1 MATVAT
7 TSIQA
12 PSGFTYN
19 GKHTSTMKLIYVPGP
34 EDRGDFYSDY
44 KVISQER
51 SWYPGGEYFH
61 SRVGSREFTLSCFY
75 DMITRAEREAILR
88 WFDRRTSGNLV
99 FDERPYVSYFVRP
112 TKVSKF
118 KDYKETMDGYYSGTF
133 TVTLTAFDPYG
144 TLEATNLAGVP
155 DWADAIKAETYMPYR
170 RSDATDTYTTSSI
183 AFWIYNP
190 GTEVSDT
197 KVRIRCN
204 TGSQPLTIT
213 NVTTGQKF
221 TLKAGL
227 TMESGEYY
235 SAYSETGRLIHEKP
249 DGGEQLDF
257 SFHDD
262 GFLKLAPMM
271 PIAEGIDVSIS
282 GTTLTTS
289 TAGFEFNE
297 SFVNTT
303 IPYYPDDP
311 ATQSTKWPRVTR
323 FVSATELE
331 IDWPEHAST
340 TTTLSNVAFIPLNSF
355 TITKAED
362 ATIGYIRITEIPKM
376 R

>member
-1 MATVAT
+1 MATA
-7 TSIQA
+7 SIQA

-44 KVISQER
+44 KVISRER

-99 FDERPYVSYFVRP
+99 FDDRPYVSYFVRP
-112 TKVSKF
+112 TKASKF
-118 KDYKETMDGYYSGTF
+118 KDYKETIDGYYSGTF

-144 TLEATNLAGVP
+144 TLTVTTLGTATGSAYKDFIL
-155 DWADAIKAETYMPYR
+155 AETYAPYR
-170 RSDATDTYTTSSI
+170 SDDVNSTYSSI
-183 AFWIYNP
+183 ASNLSVFNP

-197 KVRIRCN
+197 VLQIRCN

-213 NVTTGQKF
+213 NLTTGQKF

-227 TMESGEYY
+227 TMASGEYY
-235 SAYSETGRLIHEKP
+235 YAYSETGRVIHHTTD
-249 DGGEQLDF
+249 DGDVLDF

-262 GFLKLAPMM
+262 GFLKLAPIS
-271 PIAEGIDVSIS
+271 PIAEGVTVNID
-282 GTTLTTS
+282 GARLTASDIT
-289 TAGFEFNE
+289 FNE
-297 SFVNTT
+297 SFVNTV
-303 IPYYPDDP
+303 IPYYPSNP
-311 ATQSTKWPRVTR
+311 STESTKWPRVTR
-323 FVSATELE
+323 FVSAHELE
-331 IDWPEHAST
+331 ISWEQHAST
-340 TTTLSNVAFIPLNSF
+340 TTTLENVAFIPLNYF
-355 TITKAED
+355 VVTKAPN
-362 ATIGYIRITEIPKM
+362 ATVYLLRVTAIPKM